1 MEGQQPIRGRKD
13 MPNISPRDYID
24 ARSRCGS
31 LLSEAAFGNSP
42 AATACAAAG
51 ATLSMI
57 AAWDEAAHMRN
68 RRKAA

>member
-42 AATACAAAG
+42 AATACAAG